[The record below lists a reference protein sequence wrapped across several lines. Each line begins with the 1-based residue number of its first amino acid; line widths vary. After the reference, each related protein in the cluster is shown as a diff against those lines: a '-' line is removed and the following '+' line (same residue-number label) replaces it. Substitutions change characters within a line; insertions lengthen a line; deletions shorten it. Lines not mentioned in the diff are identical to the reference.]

1 MKRNNVFAKCKE
13 HNEKE
18 LSLFCKTVHCQKP
31 ICQLCLIKEHMGH
44 EVVDIAEEQ
53 KQKKEAIKNIA
64 HELTSKLTPAQS
76 CLLKTK
82 EQLEKKNGATLAVL
96 KERKTEVIK
105 IFNKM
110 IKDVTNQINT
120 SNKEVDEEVSIISR
134 ELEVVTGIKER
145 AMESSTTKSE
155 IPDGLGIIQEIRDR
169 IERNFLL
176 PERTF

>member
-1 MKRNNVFAKCKE
+1 
-13 HNEKE
+13 
-18 LSLFCKTVHCQKP
+18 
-31 ICQLCLIKEHMGH
+31 
-44 EVVDIAEEQ
+44 
-53 KQKKEAIKNIA
+53 
-64 HELTSKLTPAQS
+64 
-76 CLLKTK
+76 
-82 EQLEKKNGATLAVL
+82 
-96 KERKTEVIK
+96 
-105 IFNKM
+105 M